1 MYLIGELNFGD
12 GTFGRLMKAST
23 TYTAST
29 TPTTLPSV
37 QTLVSSSLPIES
49 LSNCLNALLYVYRG
63 STIANKDEM
72 VDAVRSIS
80 DWEEDRL
87 KILSESIDEFQK
99 NVKEANEKR
108 NMNTNATNFLNLSWK
123 LGVTVSSSE
132 DPEGENLQP
141 FVYLNFEVEEAK
153 KQSNVCCD
161 MTFDEFKSL
170 HKELKGIR
178 KKMMTA

>member
-1 MYLIGELNFGD
+1 
-12 GTFGRLMKAST
+12 
-23 TYTAST
+23 
-29 TPTTLPSV
+29 
-37 QTLVSSSLPIES
+37 
-49 LSNCLNALLYVYRG
+49 
-63 STIANKDEM
+63 M